1 MVKTKGVCLMSVLL
15 IIFLTITILGA
26 DLVQRDT
33 LDMLLIGSSYFNYH
47 NLRNLLQNLSDSAGM
62 NVNFDIYA
70 VNGMYL
76 YDHAYNMVTEA
87 KIQEKDWDYVILQG
101 GGSVTAYPDYYT
113 AHPVYPALV
122 ILKNKIMNNCD
133 STRMVFCMPWA
144 FEDGM
149 TWVPGWTDTYVDMQ
163 NHIYDNTLLWSDMI
177 GFEISPV
184 GWSWKKVLVEMDF
197 PLHYL
202 HMSDWNHPSL
212 QGSYLMACTIFSTVF
227 QQSCIGVNYNPGIED
242 DEVTYFQTVGTNM
255 VLDSLDLWNI
265 EPIYSVGEQEEPSQG
280 VMLQNN
286 PNPFNE
292 TTEISYSLHK
302 TGHVELAIYNLIG
315 QQVNILY
322 EGNDFVKTL
331 QWNGTDQSG
340 NKLPTGVYFYRLS
353 LDGENLET
361 KRMILLQ

>member
-1 MVKTKGVCLMSVLL
+1 MKTQKGVFVISLILL
-15 IIFLTITILGA
+15 LLFICSTVRA
-26 DLVQRDT
+26 DQSQKNT
-33 LDMLLIGSSYFNYH
+33 QDMLLIGSSYFNYH
-47 NLRNLLQNLSDSAGM
+47 NLRNHLQNLADSAGIA
-62 NVNFDIYA
+62 VEFDIYA
-70 VNGMYL
+70 VNGLYL
-76 YDHAYNMVTEA
+76 YDHAYNLVTEQ

-101 GGSVTAYPDYYT
+101 AGSVSAYPDYYT
-113 AHPVYPALV
+113 NHPVYPALV
-122 ILKNKIMNNCD
+122 ILRNKIINNCD

-177 GFEISPV
+177 GFEVSPV
-184 GWSWKKVLVEMDF
+184 GWSWKKVLVELDF

-212 QGSYLMACTIFSTVF
+212 RGSYLMACTIFATVF

-265 EPIYSVGEQEEPSQG
+265 DPIYSVDPNNELEQNC
-280 VMLQNN
+280 LQQNV
-286 PNPFNE
+286 PNPFSGS
-292 TTEISYSLHK
+292 TEISYTLYK
-302 TGHVELAIYNLIG
+302 KGFVEISVYNLIG
-315 QQVNILY
+315 QRVNTLY
-322 EGNDFVKTL
+322 SGHDLSYVLNWD
-331 QWNGTDQSG
+331 GTDKDG
-340 NKLPTGVYFYRLS
+340 NKLPTGVYLYRLF

>member
-1 MVKTKGVCLMSVLL
+1 MATKKGVFVSSMVLL
-15 IIFLTITILGA
+15 LLLLSSTIIA
-26 DLVQRDT
+26 DQSEKNT
-33 LDMLLIGSSYFNYH
+33 QDMLLIGSSYFNYH
-47 NLRNLLQNLSDSAGM
+47 NLRNHLQNLADSAGIA
-62 NVNFDIYA
+62 VDFDIYA
-70 VNGMYL
+70 VNGLYL

-101 GGSVTAYPDYYT
+101 CGSVTAYPNYYT

-122 ILKNKIMNNCD
+122 ILRNKIINNCD

-149 TWVPGWTDTYVDMQ
+149 TWVPGWTDTFVDMQ
-163 NHIYDNTLLWSDMI
+163 NHIYDNTLQWSNML

-184 GWSWKKVLVEMDF
+184 GWSWKEVLVDLNF

-212 QGSYLMACTIFSTVF
+212 RGSYLMACTIFATVF
-227 QQSCIGVNYNPGIED
+227 QQSCIGVNYNPGIDE
-242 DEVTYFQTVGTNM
+242 DEVTHFQTVGTNI

-265 EPIYSVGEQEEPSQG
+265 DPIYSVDPHIVDERRY
-280 VMLQNN
+280 LQQNV
-286 PNPFNE
+286 PNPFSGS
-292 TTEISYSLHK
+292 TEISYKIPKH
-302 TGHVELAIYNLIG
+302 GVVEIGVYNLIG
-315 QQVNILY
+315 QRVNTLYSSNDLSQVLH
-322 EGNDFVKTL
+322 
-331 QWNGTDQSG
+331 WNGTDVDG
-340 NKLPTGVYFYRLS
+340 KKLPAGVYFYRLF